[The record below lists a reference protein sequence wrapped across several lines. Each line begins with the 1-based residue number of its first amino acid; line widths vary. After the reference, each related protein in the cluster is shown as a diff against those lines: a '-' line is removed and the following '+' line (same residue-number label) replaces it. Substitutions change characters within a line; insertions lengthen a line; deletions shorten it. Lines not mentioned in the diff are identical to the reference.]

1 MHCTT
6 LNTPSRI
13 RLPQKK
19 RRLVQSQHQCHIPE
33 YRGPPCGVGRDV
45 ILSSPGH
52 VLTAK
57 SSKRLLSQPP
67 SQLTS
72 PPPQPMRL
80 RCFYPAKTCLRHQ
93 CHKMSLRQLRDVQ
106 VHSVIIAFLTTR
118 HNTLP
123 SQPSK
128 KRCRSRIRRGVPTL
142 LCSARGRVL
151 GSQQLCQLFPRTLG
165 STPGSIAA
173 QPSRARKPA
182 GNEKGHSDH
191 FWEGRGL

>member
-1 MHCTT
+1 MWC
-6 LNTPSRI
+6 RA
-13 RLPQKK
+13 
-19 RRLVQSQHQCHIPE
+19 RRHFVQSWSCSHRQE
-33 YRGPPCGVGRDV
+33 
-45 ILSSPGH
+45 LK
-52 VLTAK
+52 TT
-57 SSKRLLSQPP
+57 LLSQPP

-106 VHSVIIAFLTTR
+106 VHSVIITFVTTR

-142 LCSARGRVL
+142 LCSASKG
-151 GSQQLCQLFPRTLG
+151 LCFGFP
-165 STPGSIAA
+165 AA
-173 QPSRARKPA
+173 LPTFSSYSREHTWEYCSATVSWTQPA